1 MEFVVL
7 LATPIAG
14 ALLLAVWGDRRWA
27 AEINIGLSFAT
38 FLAAA
43 ALTIRVIGEGNLVAW
58 REQFFLDPFNVF
70 LVALTAFVGLT
81 TAIFSRPYMRVEV
94 EHGRLVAAGRQAG
107 GEAGAGGGLADPALA
122 GCHNDDSCHKKVL

>member
-27 AEINIGLSFAT
+27 AEINIGLSFGT

-81 TAIFSRPYMRVEV
+81 TAIFSRPYMQPRAARCDTSAWTWAASP
-94 EHGRLVAAGRQAG
+94 RLASTSSTPAASR
-107 GEAGAGGGLADPALA
+107 
-122 GCHNDDSCHKKVL
+122 

>member
-27 AEINIGLSFAT
+27 AEINIGLSFGT

-43 ALTIRVIGEGNLVAW
+43 ALTAYG
-58 REQFFLDPFNVF
+58 
-70 LVALTAFVGLT
+70 T
-81 TAIFSRPYMRVEV
+81 YM
-94 EHGRLVAAGRQAG
+94 
-107 GEAGAGGGLADPALA
+107 
-122 GCHNDDSCHKKVL
+122 